1 MPPNQLTTDGAI
13 LYITTLPLEKVCQP
27 TLFFLAVVKVQC
39 QHVPEM
45 MPQEYEPCYWH
56 GEKYLFSRLF
66 FPLRMDQITPKTIKK
81 NSNLYAT
88 Y

>member
-1 MPPNQLTTDGAI
+1 MPTNQLTKDGAI

-45 MPQEYEPCYWH
+45 MPQEYEPCYCH

-66 FPLRMDQITPKTIKK
+66 LPLRMYQITLKTIEKQ
-81 NSNLYAT
+81 
-88 Y
+88 